1 MTTHGAMEATMAEPA
16 TNEEV
21 VRRYGMAF
29 AASDLDALAA
39 LRHPDWEAAWPQSG
53 ERVQGHDAFAEII
66 GNYPGG
72 RPSTELSRVVGSEDR
87 WIMTPNNT
95 ILRMVGSGDA
105 WWCEWRM
112 TYPDGQVYLC
122 VDLIELRDGLVYRE
136 NVYWAP
142 PFEAP
147 DWRRPWVRTDADA
160 AGDTDP
166 GAQPPAA
173 ASDGA

>member
-1 MTTHGAMEATMAEPA
+1 MAEPA

>member
-1 MTTHGAMEATMAEPA
+1 MAEPA

-112 TYPDGQVYLC
+112 TYPDGAVYLC